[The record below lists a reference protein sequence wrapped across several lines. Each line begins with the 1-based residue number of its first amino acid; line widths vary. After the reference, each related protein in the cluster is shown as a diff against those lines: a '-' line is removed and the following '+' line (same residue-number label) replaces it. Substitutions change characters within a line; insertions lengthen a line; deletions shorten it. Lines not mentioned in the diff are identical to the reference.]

1 MKKAIV
7 KFLFRLAIMIA
18 LWAMNDKTKAKISQ
32 SAAEKIGELYRKMKQ
47 RLGEQEESSP
57 QPAPKEEN
65 AQGDNAQQGPFSRI
79 RGLIRRLTGTIRG
92 AGSDSDFEL

>member
-1 MKKAIV
+1 
-7 KFLFRLAIMIA
+7 MIA
-18 LWAMNDKTKAKISQ
+18 LWAMNDSTKAKISQ

-57 QPAPKEEN
+57 QPNEDN

-79 RGLIRRLTGTIRG
+79 RGIIRRLTGTARG